1 MKRRV
6 LVLLLGTALSAM
18 PSPSFAFGDDE
29 EAGCFENL
37 ANCYYEAARRDSW
50 LSRWLAGL
58 DCELNFV
65 ECTRIKIAGR

>member
-6 LVLLLGTALSAM
+6 LVLLLGTALSAV
-18 PSPSFAFGDDE
+18 PSAAFANDE

-37 ANCYYEAARRDSW
+37 ANCYYDAARRDSW

-58 DCELNFV
+58 DCELDFI
-65 ECTRIKIAGR
+65 ECSRLKVVGR

>member
-1 MKRRV
+1 MKKRV
-6 LVLLLGTALSAM
+6 LVLLLGMALSAL
-18 PSPSFAFGDDE
+18 PATAFADDE

-50 LSRWLAGL
+50 LGRWLAGL

>member
-1 MKRRV
+1 LV
-6 LVLLLGTALSAM
+6 LVLGSVLTGL
-18 PSPSFAFGDDE
+18 PSIAFAADE

-58 DCELNFV
+58 DCELDFV
-65 ECTRIKIAGR
+65 ECTRVKVVGR